1 MMSITLVFG
10 KMKIQKSLLIHL
22 SSTIKKKKKE
32 QGHLRMALQVQALH
46 VE

>member
-22 SSTIKKKKKE
+22 SSTIKKKKE